1 MDAPTTTLQVIYW
14 SSNED
19 MFYKLYLLVWKFDS
33 HSHRKMV
40 CALTTSI
47 SQYKTI
53 HTPVCHL
60 MSGVHSIFMS
70 GQSSVFF
77 PPLFITLN
85 LAIFSFYSTNVADKL
100 ESQAQNRKLYLP
112 FKGIFTFWWATLLYT
127 LPYIKFWEIHIHIHH
142 SYFKF
147 LQEKMIIKLSMFYSG

>member
-1 MDAPTTTLQVIYW
+1 MRGGRAKNVTGNILIR
-14 SSNED
+14 
-19 MFYKLYLLVWKFDS
+19 KFDS

-40 CALTTSI
+40 YALTTFI
-47 SQYKTI
+47 YQYKTI
-53 HTPVCHL
+53 LIPVCHL

-70 GQSSVFF
+70 GQSSVFY
-77 PPLFITLN
+77 PLLFISLN

-100 ESQAQNRKLYLP
+100 E
-112 FKGIFTFWWATLLYT
+112 
-127 LPYIKFWEIHIHIHH
+127 PYFFVYFFIWDCSIVCFLFIEQFCSIHH

>member
-1 MDAPTTTLQVIYW
+1 
-14 SSNED
+14 

-40 CALTTSI
+40 CALTTFI
-47 SQYKTI
+47 YQYKTI
-53 HTPVCHL
+53 LTPVCHL
-60 MSGVHSIFMS
+60 MLGVHSIFMS
-70 GQSSVFF
+70 GQSSVFY

-85 LAIFSFYSTNVADKL
+85 LAIFSFYSTNVADEL
-100 ESQAQNRKLYLP
+100 EPYFFVYLG
-112 FKGIFTFWWATLLYT
+112 FGIVAIVCLLF
-127 LPYIKFWEIHIHIHH
+127 IEQFCSIHH